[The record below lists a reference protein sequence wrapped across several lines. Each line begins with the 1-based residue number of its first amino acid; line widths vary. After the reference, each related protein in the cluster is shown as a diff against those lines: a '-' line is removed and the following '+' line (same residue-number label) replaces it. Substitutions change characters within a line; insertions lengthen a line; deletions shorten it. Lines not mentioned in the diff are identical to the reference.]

1 MVKNGWLSIWLA
13 FSGWV
18 QRIKTGYL
26 LDIEFGLDKGTFQG
40 WGLFQDWDL
49 SVVSL
54 TIQSW
59 SLILQHHNQFGVRIF
74 FFDLQ
79 TFFPD

>member
-1 MVKNGWLSIWLA
+1 MVSIFRLGSEDKGWLSI
-13 FSGWV
+13 
-18 QRIKTGYL
+18 
-26 LDIEFGLDKGTFQG
+26 DIEFGLDKGTFQG
-40 WGLFQDWDL
+40 WGLFRDWDL

-59 SLILQHHNQFGVRIF
+59 SLILQYHNQFGVRIF